1 MTIREK
7 GYRYGDNQLSA
18 PYQPSVSQMPT
29 ADRHCNVKVDI
40 KKKNVAKV
48 SENKVFSVSKELPL
62 SKFIKE
68 MYELYEICNNNN

>member
-1 MTIREK
+1 MVIINYLHLTNHQCHRCQQQTGIAMSRLK
-7 GYRYGDNQLSA
+7 
-18 PYQPSVSQMPT
+18 
-29 ADRHCNVKVDI
+29 K

>member
-29 ADRHCNVKVDI
+29 ADGHCNVKVDI
-40 KKKNVAKV
+40 KKKTWQKYL
-48 SENKVFSVSKELPL
+48 KIRYFQ
-62 SKFIKE
+62 
-68 MYELYEICNNNN
+68 